1 MQVNSPL
8 LLCICAI
15 ESSSPTIFFWHGF
28 LIILIVFF
36 FTSVRNGTEGPDLGM
51 VGGLWAQYQNALAV
65 SAGVKLPAGSPPQ
78 TEPSL
83 NSPSMENPDETS
95 SSGQKDDDDVSE
107 DDSEDRID
115 QNAHD
120 PERLKAFNVSLYLHS
135 LLTTW
140 KAQETLIASKVLP
153 II

>member
-1 MQVNSPL
+1 
-8 LLCICAI
+8 
-15 ESSSPTIFFWHGF
+15 
-28 LIILIVFF
+28 
-36 FTSVRNGTEGPDLGM
+36 M

-65 SAGVKLPAGSPPQ
+65 SAGVKLPAGSPQQ
-78 TEPSL
+78 TEQSL

-120 PERLKAFNVSLYLHS
+120 PERLKAFNVSNEFFFRIAMEFSTRNTYITFCA
-135 LLTTW
+135 LLFH
-140 KAQETLIASKVLP
+140 KDVCSIVRRRKSG
-153 II
+153 